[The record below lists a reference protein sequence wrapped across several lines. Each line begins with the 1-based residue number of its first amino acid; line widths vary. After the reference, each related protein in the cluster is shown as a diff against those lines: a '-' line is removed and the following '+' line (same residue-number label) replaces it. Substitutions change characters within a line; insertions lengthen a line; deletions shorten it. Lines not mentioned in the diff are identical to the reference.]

1 MMLAGTLIT
10 ASFLSAYF
18 ISSSANRS
26 TLFWSAR
33 TNLISGT
40 VLSSRDLVAV
50 PAALGHTGE
59 KYAKEKSPLVGFL
72 VLRNIKEG
80 ELFPAASLSSE
91 VRLFKFVSVP
101 ISVQKGDLPKD
112 LLEGALVSIYQ
123 VGDPHLASTIS
134 QPILVISKVFVIGI
148 DKSGSNLG
156 GSLSLTLS
164 VPSLEVVNLLK
175 ATSAGRLVVIRVNG

>member
-1 MMLAGTLIT
+1 M
-10 ASFLSAYF
+10 
-18 ISSSANRS
+18 
-26 TLFWSAR
+26 
-33 TNLISGT
+33 
-40 VLSSRDLVAV
+40 
-50 PAALGHTGE
+50 
-59 KYAKEKSPLVGFL
+59 
-72 VLRNIKEG
+72 RNIKEG

-148 DKSGSNLG
+148 DKSGSNMG